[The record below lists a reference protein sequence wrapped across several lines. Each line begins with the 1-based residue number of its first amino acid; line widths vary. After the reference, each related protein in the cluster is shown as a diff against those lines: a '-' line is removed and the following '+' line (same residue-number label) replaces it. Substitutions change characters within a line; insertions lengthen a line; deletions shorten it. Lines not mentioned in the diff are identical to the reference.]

1 MKSWK
6 TPFKITIHS
15 LILNGISV
23 LDVDAG
29 DGTIAVSLTVEVTL
43 LDKERVPWHNATLP
57 FDVNADGQMTPVDVL
72 HIINSI
78 NEFGIRSLPTDRD
91 VQAPYYDVNHDNL
104 ITAADVL
111 EIINFLNQQTTGGAE
126 GESTVPLGN
135 PNPSTTSDSDVE
147 NPSLP
152 PEPLIDDLYY
162 RITVP
167 PIRVTSGT
175 KIQLATGQQ

>member
-1 MKSWK
+1 
-6 TPFKITIHS
+6 
-15 LILNGISV
+15 
-23 LDVDAG
+23 
-29 DGTIAVSLTVEVTL
+29 
-43 LDKERVPWHNATLP
+43 
-57 FDVNADGQMTPVDVL
+57 
-72 HIINSI
+72 
-78 NEFGIRSLPTDRD
+78 
-91 VQAPYYDVNHDNL
+91 L

-162 RITVP
+162 RATDTRYQRDEDPAGNWATITG
-167 PIRVTSGT
+167 RS
-175 KIQLATGQQ
+175 GQQEAVSDSFWNWLGTVD